1 MAKAAIGFTRSRAR
15 RIRERQDDDEEQ
27 MVEAVEKA
35 VEAGRQEDPGRLVC
49 FRIETDE
56 RRVVVNP
63 ERADASVGT
72 NEVDVGGR
80 PVGEPASE
88 QHAHRKRRGLG
99 PNRKHQL
106 EIEESLVVIH
116 LCGVGQ
122 LRAAHARER
131 ALVGV
136 ERTIGR
142 QRDARV
148 RHLVAR
154 QPLVAFQ
161 KHDAVRNLIRRL
173 AKRRIDVRHRQ
184 IARAVFGKVRVSD
197 REQRNAQQHLQLV
210 LLRPDIAL
218 NHDFVGDVVRDQN
231 RLQRQCEEQGQ
242 NAPRW
247 HFHEVTTKI
256 V

>member
-1 MAKAAIGFTRSRAR
+1 
-15 RIRERQDDDEEQ
+15 
-27 MVEAVEKA
+27 MVESVEKPI
-35 VEAGRQEDPGRLVC
+35 ETGGQKDPRRLRGV
-49 FRIETDE
+49 RIEADK

-72 NEVDVGGR
+72 NEVDVGSG

-88 QHAHRKRRGLG
+88 QHAHRKRSGLG
-99 PNRKHQL
+99 ANRKHQL

-116 LCGVGQ
+116 LRGIGQ

-131 ALVGV
+131 AVVGV

-161 KHDAVRNLIRRL
+161 EHDAVRNLICRL

-197 REQRNAQQHLQLV
+197 REQRNAQQDLQLV

-218 NHDFVGDVVRDQN
+218 NHDFVGDIVRDED